1 MSRQKIS
8 EEFDREL
15 LEIKACLKKL
25 SQIERND
32 RRNGKDNRSAILRI
46 VISQL
51 KRAQRSK

>member
-1 MSRQKIS
+1 MSRQKSS